1 MGKAHIN
8 DSLIGVILEIIQIWK
23 KTPEHKNNNNIPDKF
38 GHWFAKN
45 LPDFFTVGVTQRQ
58 IANAMPPKLFV
69 EWCRINN
76 IRYWDKSDL
85 LDHEDWSIR
94 KEGEDEKF

>member
-1 MGKAHIN
+1 M
-8 DSLIGVILEIIQIWK
+8 EIIQFWK

-45 LPDFFTVGVTQRQ
+45 LPDFFTVGVTFRR
-58 IANAMPPKLFV
+58 IANTMPPKLFV
-69 EWCRINN
+69 EWCRLME
-76 IRYWDKSDL
+76 IRYWDSADFNSHK
-85 LDHEDWSIR
+85 EWTTR